1 MTEIPGLSLPIN
13 NSDRL
18 VQTSNEDKNDKSSE
32 IRRGHFFFFFS
43 SFFSLFP
50 PRSSV
55 VRTARLEG
63 PFGCSTKYFNVVL
76 CPGEDVARR
85 RSAVAGGQVVDLV
98 DGKFPVPDVEVGQ
111 LAYVGLRRIESSAQ
125 RVLRKKQ
132 RGQKSQSSATQS
144 TRKKEFLS
152 LTLRRRKNNK
162 VVE

>member
-32 IRRGHFFFFFS
+32 IRRPFFFFLL
-43 SFFSLFP
+43 FFSLLS
-50 PRSSV
+50 RSSV

-63 PFGCSTKYFNVVL
+63 PFGCSAKYFNVVL
-76 CPGEDVARR
+76 CPGEDVARW

-111 LAYVGLRRIESSAQ
+111 LAHVGLRCIESSAEC
-125 RVLRKKQ
+125 VLPKQ
-132 RGQKSQSSATQS
+132 R
-144 TRKKEFLS
+144 R
-152 LTLRRRKNNK
+152 
-162 VVE
+162 